1 MAAGQVCRQL
11 QPHRED
17 LVAGARE
24 VLQALPIG
32 LLQDVPVQ
40 AGLGGG
46 DQGVV
51 LSTQPELE
59 VAHVVSSQLY
69 PDLDALVLLVYP
81 RDGSPAK
88 LASPLVVPGL
98 WLVPGVP
105 THPTPPCVGLPLSGE
120 APAVTLVV
128 VVVGRIVEAVPPHG
142 GPGGWLYQSAV
153 ALAGPRLEERDDK
166 YEEHLALLSVYTLS
180 SLNLQSFSGRF
191 LIIILS
197 SSF

>member
-46 DQGVV
+46 HQGVV

-105 THPTPPCVGLPLSGE
+105 THTTLPCVGLPLSGE

-142 GPGGWLYQSAV
+142 GPGGWLYQSAM
-153 ALAGPRLEERDDK
+153 ALAGSGLEERDDK